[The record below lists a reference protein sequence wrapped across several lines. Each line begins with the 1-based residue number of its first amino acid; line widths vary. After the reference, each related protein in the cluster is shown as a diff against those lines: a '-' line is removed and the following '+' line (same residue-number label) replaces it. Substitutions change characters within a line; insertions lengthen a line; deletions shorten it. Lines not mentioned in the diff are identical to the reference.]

1 MMDSGMMEGM
11 GFGAGYGMY
20 FGMFF
25 WVLILVGIVALVA
38 WAIQKSGGTQPAA
51 ANETALDILKKR
63 YASGE
68 IDKAEF
74 EEKKNL
80 VS

>member
-11 GFGAGYGMY
+11 GFGSGYGMY

-25 WVLILVGIVALVA
+25 WIVILIGIVALVM
-38 WAIQKSGGTQPAA
+38 WAIQKSGGT
-51 ANETALDILKKR
+51 NVVVEKESALDILKKR
-63 YASGE
+63 YAKGE
-68 IDKAEF
+68 IDKEEF
-74 EEKKNL
+74 EERKRL